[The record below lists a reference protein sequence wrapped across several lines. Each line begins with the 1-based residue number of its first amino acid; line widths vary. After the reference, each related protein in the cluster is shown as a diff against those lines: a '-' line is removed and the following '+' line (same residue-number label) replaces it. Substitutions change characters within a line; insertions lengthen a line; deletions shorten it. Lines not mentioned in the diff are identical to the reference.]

1 MNKLTL
7 YTLDVLHN
15 GTDCGDVCIYQT
27 YDGQM
32 DDIRP
37 LVWFNKTAHPGTRL
51 HFEWNVEYSLA
62 WSEQGDLTPG
72 VVFQAS
78 QILSVAPADPSSN
91 TLLLTRDRNAFRFG
105 QTDNFTKAGKLGV
118 VCDSTIPA
126 NTVSVGVA
134 MSGKPAVACVASPNL
149 KYTFM
154 PHPRYWIAFGRFE
167 EGEVI
172 DVNRMTQKFEINYPV
187 NVFSR
192 TVELNTTNS
201 WELK

>member
-1 MNKLTL
+1 MSKQTI

-15 GTDCGDVCIYQT
+15 GTDCGDICLYQT

-51 HFEWNVEYSLA
+51 RFEWNINYSMA

-78 QILSVAPADPSSN
+78 QIVDADPADTAAN
-91 TLLLTRDRNAFRFG
+91 TLLLTREQGAFRFG
-105 QTDNFTKAGKLGV
+105 ESDNPTKAGKLGI
-118 VCDSTIPA
+118 VCDSTIPTG
-126 NTVSVGVA
+126 TVSVGVA
-134 MSGKPAVACVASPNL
+134 MSGKPAVACVASPNM

-154 PHPRYWIAFGRFE
+154 PHPHYWIAFGKFE

-172 DVNRMTQKFEINYPV
+172 DINRMTQKFEIKYPV
-187 NVFSR
+187 NVFSQ
-192 TVELNTTNS
+192 TVELGGNNS
-201 WELK
+201 WAIK